1 MRPFSQS
8 FKHVKAFS
16 ISIVRVVLLFP
27 IIFAA
32 IEKAYSDAIVAT
44 GGVSR
49 SRVILDSTG
58 KVDS

>member
-1 MRPFSQS
+1 MHPSSQS
-8 FKHVKAFS
+8 FKHVKASS
-16 ISIVRVVLLFP
+16 IFATRVVLLSP
-27 IIFAA
+27 IIFAT
-32 IEKAYSDAIVAT
+32 IEKADFDVIVDI